1 MNDTLKQ
8 EYKDLIIK
16 AIDYHFPTAKII
28 LFGSRARGT
37 HDSGSDVDLALDI
50 GKSIK
55 LHEMSRTRK
64 TLENIPLALEIDI
77 VDMHN
82 IPDELKDII
91 NKEGIVWRN

>member
-1 MNDTLKQ
+1 
-8 EYKDLIIK
+8 
-16 AIDYHFPTAKII
+16 
-28 LFGSRARGT
+28 
-37 HDSGSDVDLALDI
+37 
-50 GKSIK
+50 
-55 LHEMSRTRK
+55 MSRTRK